1 MSAKR
6 PCTSDGRSL
15 YYNLNEIRD
24 ITEGKKLSSFE
35 AKMLIDVI
43 NEIEGSCISI
53 HRQCKSQYPIITPG
67 NSKYWLT
74 SIDQENRISLAHTIE
89 KSNIPVLY
97 NTPRMCDPGVT
108 ISKNWSLRNYIE
120 SRIYLFNR
128 VYNKGQ
134 SINKRKKDLCYPSIV
149 FDFRP
154 FIYSMSMNGKKIY
167 VSQHIEPTS
176 KTKLGYIPI
185 TSITHNPP
193 STKSKSTLG
202 IFKIMVLNVASSK
215 ANGGI
220 AGNNYN
226 VKMNSGNIGAFIK
239 FIREYDGVEF
249 VGNSNSNNSFFPEQT
264 TTGIPNIPLTD
275 DIIRVFFYDLLHD
288 KVTKGIKFNYFKQLF
303 TNEFSKFNKS
313 VTFNKHVGAS
323 IAAKS
328 FSNYRSVLSMKS
340 EVKTAFK
347 GRGEKRKEVDIPQY
361 PAMFKTIGDLSQFI
375 YAGKY
380 NTIVASGDRMGIA
393 TGLYVNAKMNV
404 AVKTMI
410 EDGITGF
417 VVYTG
422 KSDVK
427 FQSRSSCVNI
437 KGGVCM
443 LNSSVKI
450 SKERFEKESKKSL
463 PQNIRDGVNRIEK
476 TKPKLPSRFKSLAQL
491 VNKNSYK
498 TLSPTTKVNLK
509 KKLIEFADYLP
520 GEVDRYMNIISPENR
535 GKLAAAAGRG
545 LTTRTGVK
553 RGRNNNAP
561 IPQTKRSRTNKQVTW
576 ANSVKS
582 NPSAKQN
589 VSGRNTPGAQ
599 TKRSRTNK
607 QVTWA
612 NSVKSNPSAKQNVS
626 GRNTPG
632 AQTVASLMRQT
643 RSAKTPNT
651 PSAQT
656 VARSK
661 ILRP

>member
-1 MSAKR
+1 MCDLGIFLCVYFKMSAKR
-6 PCTSDGRSL
+6 PCTSNGESL
-15 YYNLNEIRD
+15 YYNLNEIGD
-24 ITEGKKLSSFE
+24 ITEGKKNTSFE

-43 NEIEGSCISI
+43 NEIEGKCISI
-53 HRQCKSQYPIITPG
+53 HRQCKSQYPLITPE

-89 KSNIPVLY
+89 KANIPVLY

-134 SINKRKKDLCYPSIV
+134 SINKRKRDLCYPSIV

-154 FIYSMSMNGKKIY
+154 FVYTMTLEGKTIY
-167 VSQHIEPTS
+167 VSQEIIPSS
-176 KTKLGYIPI
+176 KTKLGYTPI
-185 TSITHNPP
+185 TSITTRKPTTSN
-193 STKSKSTLG
+193 KSKSTLD

-226 VKMNSGNIGAFIK
+226 VKMNAGNMEAFIK

-249 VGNSNSNNSFFPEQT
+249 VGNSNSNSSFFPKQNI
-264 TTGIPNIPLTD
+264 TGIPNIPLTD
-275 DIIRVFFYDLLHD
+275 DIIRVFYYDLLHD
-288 KVTKGIKFNYFKQLF
+288 KVTKGIKFKYFKQLF
-303 TNEFSKFNKS
+303 TSEFSNFNKS
-313 VTFNKHVGAS
+313 VTFNIHVGAAK
-323 IAAKS
+323 AAKS
-328 FSNYRSVLSMKS
+328 FSNYRSILSMKN

-347 GRGEKRKEVDIPQY
+347 GRGNKRKEVDIPQY

-422 KSDVK
+422 KSNVK

-437 KGGVCM
+437 KGSACM
-443 LNSSVKI
+443 LNGSVKI
-450 SKERFEKESKKSL
+450 PKERFEEESKKSL
-463 PQNIRDGVNRIEK
+463 PQNIREGVNRIEK
-476 TKPKLPSRFKSLAQL
+476 TKPKLPRGFKSLAQL

-498 TLSPTTKVNLK
+498 ILTPITKANLK

-520 GEVDRYMNIISPENR
+520 GEVDKYMSIISPENR
-535 GKLAAAAGRG
+535 GKLAAVAGIG
-545 LTTRTGVK
+545 LTTRAGAK
-553 RGRNNNAP
+553 RDRNNAP
-561 IPQTKRSRTNKQVTW
+561 SPPSRAKRARTTKQVTW
-576 ANSVKS
+576 ANGVK
-582 NPSAKQN
+582 NNLSAKRN
-589 VSGRNTPGAQ
+589 VNGINTPGAN
-599 TKRSRTNK
+599 T
-607 QVTWA
+607 VT
-612 NSVKSNPSAKQNVS
+612 
-626 GRNTPG
+626 
-632 AQTVASLMRQT
+632 SLMRQT
-643 RSAKTPNT
+643 GTAKTAKTAKTPSAKTVANLMRG
-651 PSAQT
+651 AQT
-656 VARSK
+656 RS
-661 ILRP
+661 RSAV

>member
-6 PCTSDGRSL
+6 PCTSNGESL
-15 YYNLNEIRD
+15 YYNLNEIGD
-24 ITEGKKLSSFE
+24 ITEGKKNTSFE

-43 NEIEGSCISI
+43 NEIEGKCISI
-53 HRQCKSQYPIITPG
+53 HRQCKSQYPLITPE

-89 KSNIPVLY
+89 KANIPVLY

-134 SINKRKKDLCYPSIV
+134 SINKRKRDLCYPSIV

-154 FIYSMSMNGKKIY
+154 FVYTMTLEGKTIY
-167 VSQHIEPTS
+167 VSQEIIPSS
-176 KTKLGYIPI
+176 KTKLGYTPI
-185 TSITHNPP
+185 TSITTRKPTTSN
-193 STKSKSTLG
+193 KSKSTLD

-226 VKMNSGNIGAFIK
+226 VKMNAGNMEAFIK

-249 VGNSNSNNSFFPEQT
+249 VGNSNSNSSFFPKQNI
-264 TTGIPNIPLTD
+264 TGIPNIPLTD
-275 DIIRVFFYDLLHD
+275 DIIRVFYYDLLHD
-288 KVTKGIKFNYFKQLF
+288 KVTKGIKFKYFKQLF
-303 TNEFSKFNKS
+303 TSEFSNFNKS
-313 VTFNKHVGAS
+313 VTFNIHVGAAK
-323 IAAKS
+323 AAKS
-328 FSNYRSVLSMKS
+328 FSNYRSILSMKN

-347 GRGEKRKEVDIPQY
+347 GRGNKRKEVDIPQY

-422 KSDVK
+422 KSNVK

-437 KGGVCM
+437 KGSACM
-443 LNSSVKI
+443 LNGSVKI
-450 SKERFEKESKKSL
+450 PKERFEEESKKSL
-463 PQNIRDGVNRIEK
+463 PQNIREGVNRIEK
-476 TKPKLPSRFKSLAQL
+476 TKPKLPRGFKSLAQL

-498 TLSPTTKVNLK
+498 ILTPITKANLK

-535 GKLAAAAGRG
+535 GKLAAVAGIG
-545 LTTRTGVK
+545 LTTRAGAK
-553 RGRNNNAP
+553 RDRNNAP
-561 IPQTKRSRTNKQVTW
+561 SPPSRAKRARTTKQVTW
-576 ANSVKS
+576 ANGVK
-582 NPSAKQN
+582 NNLSAKRN
-589 VSGRNTPGAQ
+589 VNGINTPGANTVTSLMRQ
-599 TKRSRTNK
+599 TGSAKTAKTSKTAK
-607 QVTWA
+607 TA
-612 NSVKSNPSAKQNVS
+612 KTPSAK
-626 GRNTPG
+626 
-632 AQTVASLMRQT
+632 TVASLMRGAQT
-643 RSAKTPNT
+643 RSR
-651 PSAQT
+651 SA
-656 VARSK
+656 V
-661 ILRP
+661 

>member
-6 PCTSDGRSL
+6 PCTSNGESL
-15 YYNLNEIRD
+15 YYNLNEIED
-24 ITEGKKLSSFE
+24 ITEGKKKTSFE

-43 NEIEGSCISI
+43 NEIEGKCISI
-53 HRQCKSQYPIITPG
+53 HRQCKSQYPLITPE

-89 KSNIPVLY
+89 KANIPVLY

-120 SRIYLFNR
+120 TRIYLFNR

-134 SINKRKKDLCYPSIV
+134 SINKRKRDLCYPSIV

-154 FIYSMSMNGKKIY
+154 FVYAMTLEGKTIY
-167 VSQHIEPTS
+167 VSQQIIPSS
-176 KTKLGYIPI
+176 KTKLGYTPI
-185 TSITHNPP
+185 TSITTIKPTTPNK
-193 STKSKSTLG
+193 SNSKSTNKSNSKTTLD

-226 VKMNSGNIGAFIK
+226 VKMNAGNMEAFIK

-249 VGNSNSNNSFFPEQT
+249 VGNSSSNSSFFPKQN

-275 DIIRVFFYDLLHD
+275 DIIRVFYYDLLHD
-288 KVTKGIKFNYFKQLF
+288 KVTKGITFKYFKQLF
-303 TNEFSKFNKS
+303 TREFSNFNKS
-313 VTFNKHVGAS
+313 VTCNIHVGA
-323 IAAKS
+323 AKAVKS
-328 FSNYRSVLSMKS
+328 FSNYKSILSMTDK
-340 EVKTAFK
+340 VKTAST
-347 GRGEKRKEVDIPQY
+347 GRGNKRKEVVIPQY

-422 KSDVK
+422 KSNVK

-437 KGGVCM
+437 KGGACM
-443 LNSSVKI
+443 LNASVKI
-450 SKERFEKESKKSL
+450 QKE
-463 PQNIRDGVNRIEK
+463 
-476 TKPKLPSRFKSLAQL
+476 
-491 VNKNSYK
+491 
-498 TLSPTTKVNLK
+498 
-509 KKLIEFADYLP
+509 
-520 GEVDRYMNIISPENR
+520 
-535 GKLAAAAGRG
+535 
-545 LTTRTGVK
+545 
-553 RGRNNNAP
+553 
-561 IPQTKRSRTNKQVTW
+561 
-576 ANSVKS
+576 
-582 NPSAKQN
+582 
-589 VSGRNTPGAQ
+589 
-599 TKRSRTNK
+599 
-607 QVTWA
+607 
-612 NSVKSNPSAKQNVS
+612 
-626 GRNTPG
+626 
-632 AQTVASLMRQT
+632 
-643 RSAKTPNT
+643 
-651 PSAQT
+651 
-656 VARSK
+656 
-661 ILRP
+661 